1 MRLYDVKSGTYI
13 ELTREQ
19 EDQIFFARNMK
30 KEGVS
35 EETGSCSDPDFLYS
49 IVQIYKASYKKLM
62 FHSMAACERI
72 MEKDLGK
79 AATAV
84 IVELL
89 KQEVERGE

>member
-19 EDQIFFARNMK
+19 EEQLFLARNMK

-35 EETGSCSDPDFLYS
+35 EKNGTCNDPDFLYS
-49 IVQIYKASYKKLM
+49 IAQIYKAAYKKLM
-62 FHSMAACERI
+62 FRSMAACERI
-72 MEKDLGK
+72 MERDLGK
-79 AATAV
+79 AATAL
-84 IVELL
+84 IVEAL